1 MEPNYRNYV
10 IDILILAS
18 LLICAITGIL
28 KWPGFIRT
36 LGLGLTVLP
45 MKQVTAI
52 HDWSGLLM
60 IVLIA
65 VHFFIHLDWLAAMT
79 KKALGIKSRKN

>member
-18 LLICAITGIL
+18 FLICAVTGIL

-36 LGLGLTVLP
+36 LGPGPTVLP
-45 MKQVTAI
+45 MKQVTAL

-60 IVLIA
+60 IALIA
-65 VHFFIHLDWLAAMT
+65 VHFIIHLDWLAAMT
-79 KKALGIKSRKN
+79 KKALRIKSRKN